1 MNSFVINS
9 LVNSFADNL
18 VDSLVKQRLVGALIL
33 VALGVVFWPIIFVA
47 SDGDTREVRV
57 AVPEAPLVDL
67 SPLPAPDNAGL
78 RRAPQARAQAQGAE
92 QGPGAMPFDSDPK
105 APEPLPALPARAD
118 TRPQA
123 SLEEA
128 RETLQAPAID
138 ADGLPI
144 AYSLQVATIGDR
156 ERAETLRDKLLEA
169 GYKGYLQRLRRDDR
183 TLYRVLV
190 GPRYQRDDLL
200 PVKEAV
206 DRTWRVESLIIRYL
220 P

>member
-1 MNSFVINS
+1 M
-9 LVNSFADNL
+9 DN
-18 VDSLVKQRLVGALIL
+18 LVKQRLVGALIL

-47 SDGDTREVRV
+47 RDGDTRERRV

-67 SPLPAPDNAGL
+67 SPLPAPDSAAL
-78 RRAPQARAQAQGAE
+78 RRAPLAQGAE
-92 QGPGAMPFDSDPK
+92 QGPAPEPLDSDP
-105 APEPLPALPARAD
+105 PLPGSLPALPARAD
-118 TRPQA
+118 TQAQA
-123 SLEEA
+123 SLEQA

-144 AYSLQVATIGDR
+144 AYALQVATIGER
-156 ERAETLRDKLLEA
+156 ERAETLRDELLKA
-169 GYKGYLQRLRRDDR
+169 GYKGYLQRLRRDER

-190 GPRYQRDDLL
+190 GPRYQRDDLA

>member
-1 MNSFVINS
+1 M
-9 LVNSFADNL
+9 DN
-18 VDSLVKQRLVGALIL
+18 LVKQRLVGALIL

-47 SDGDTREVRV
+47 RDGDTRELRV
-57 AVPEAPLVDL
+57 AVPEAPPVDL
-67 SPLPAPDNAGL
+67 SPLPVPDSAAL
-78 RRAPQARAQAQGAE
+78 RRAPQAQAQGTE
-92 QGPGAMPFDSDPK
+92 QGPAPELFDSDPHV
-105 APEPLPALPARAD
+105 PVPLPALPARAD
-118 TRPQA
+118 TPPPV
-123 SLEEA
+123 SLEPA

-144 AYSLQVATIGDR
+144 AYALQVATIGQR
-156 ERAETLRDKLLEA
+156 ERAETLRDELLKA

-190 GPRYQRDDLL
+190 GPRYQRDDLA

>member
-1 MNSFVINS
+1 M
-9 LVNSFADNL
+9 DN
-18 VDSLVKQRLVGALIL
+18 LVKQRLVGALIL

-47 SDGDTREVRV
+47 RDGDTREWRV
-57 AVPEAPLVDL
+57 AVPEAPPVDL
-67 SPLPAPDNAGL
+67 SPLPAPDSAAL
-78 RRAPQARAQAQGAE
+78 RRAPRAQGAE
-92 QGPGAMPFDSDPK
+92 QGPAPELFDSDPPV
-105 APEPLPALPARAD
+105 PEPLPALPARAD
-118 TRPQA
+118 TPPPV
-123 SLEEA
+123 SLEPA

-144 AYSLQVATIGDR
+144 AYALQVATIGQR
-156 ERAETLRDKLLEA
+156 ERAETLRDELLKA

-190 GPRYQRDDLL
+190 GPRYQRDDLA

>member
-1 MNSFVINS
+1 M
-9 LVNSFADNL
+9 DN
-18 VDSLVKQRLVGALIL
+18 LVKQRLVGALIL

-47 SDGDTREVRV
+47 RDGDTRELRV
-57 AVPEAPLVDL
+57 AVPEAPPVDL
-67 SPLPAPDNAGL
+67 SPLPVPDSAAL
-78 RRAPQARAQAQGAE
+78 RRAPQAQAQAQGAE
-92 QGPGAMPFDSDPK
+92 QGPAPELFDSDPH

-118 TRPQA
+118 TPPPV
-123 SLEEA
+123 SLEPA

-144 AYSLQVATIGDR
+144 AYALQVATIAQR
-156 ERAETLRDKLLEA
+156 ERAETLRDELLKA

-190 GPRYQRDDLL
+190 GPRYQRDDLA